1 MSVSSNVV
9 LRDLTT
15 GAGRTGLTVTLRVS
29 PFAVTAYTAT
39 EVAGKAGVYEFVDV
53 PIAVYK
59 LYSNGDEET
68 SFGGANGAR
77 FGGTMSITVGELP
90 SAIPATKI
98 ADGSVT
104 DAEFQYIGT
113 VSSNVQDQLD
123 AKLDKSGGTMT
134 GHLTLSGKNVYA
146 SNDYTNDL
154 SLANWGTLKLFF
166 LQLAGG
172 TMAGNIA
179 MGGYKVTGLGDPTA
193 NDHAAS
199 KGWVDAVIQAYL
211 NGTLTVF
218 QQSSNIIRVLYAG
231 TQETNRVYTTINTS
245 MTTAALYASADRNM
259 TCIIEGNGIV
269 GSNPVNYNLYDTGDI
284 HLFCHLAGLCPDVI
298 VLYSD
303 DSYVVGSV
311 SGDLGKVILRNLI
324 LKPNSSTGTPS
335 FQRFVFDNC
344 RFEPSDDALLL
355 TDCEFRGLNVFKFG
369 SSGTLAVSGVKG
381 TPYVTNKA
389 PSETGTNPSYTL
401 ATNL

>member
-29 PFAVTAYTAT
+29 PFTTTAYTAT
-39 EVAGKAGVYEFVDV
+39 EVSGKAGVYEFVDV

-59 LYSNGDEET
+59 LYSNGDEEI
-68 SFGGANGAR
+68 SFGGANGTR

-104 DAEFQYIGT
+104 DAEFQYIGGLT
-113 VSSNVQDQLD
+113 SDAQTQLD
-123 AKLDKSGGTMT
+123 SKLDKSGGTMT
-134 GHLTLSGKNVYA
+134 GHLTLSGKNVYC
-146 SNDYTNDL
+146 SNDPSN
-154 SLANWGTLKLFF
+154 SASAVNWGTALITF
-166 LQLAGG
+166 LTLVGG
-172 TMAGNIA
+172 TMAGIIN
-179 MGGYKVTGLGDPTA
+179 MGGYKITNLADPIA
-193 NDHAAS
+193 NTDAAS

-211 NGTLTVF
+211 NGALTAY
-218 QQSSNIIRVLYAG
+218 QQSPNVIRVLYTG
-231 TQETNRVYTTINTS
+231 TQETNRLYTTVS
-245 MTTAALYASADRNM
+245 AAMSAANGLVSASRYI
-259 TCIIEGNGIV
+259 TVIVEGNGII
-269 GSNPVNYNLYDTGDI
+269 GSNPANYNLFSPSDV
-284 HLFCHLAGLCPDVI
+284 HLYCHLASKTPDVI
-298 VLYSD
+298 VLYAD

-311 SGDLGKVILRNLI
+311 SGDLGKVILKNLI
-324 LKPNSSTGTPS
+324 LKPNSATGNPS
-335 FQRFVFDNC
+335 FQRVVFENC
-344 RFEPSDDALLL
+344 RFEPSDDALTL

-381 TPYVTNKA
+381 TPYVTNKE

-401 ATNL
+401 ITNL

>member
-179 MGGYKVTGLGDPTA
+179 MGGYKVTGLADPTA

-218 QQSSNIIRVLYAG
+218 QQSCNIIRVLYSG
-231 TQETNRVYTTINTS
+231 TQETGRVYTTIS
-245 MTTAALYASADRNM
+245 AAMTTAALYASADRPI
-259 TCIIEGNGIV
+259 TCMIEGDGELPYTP
-269 GSNPVNYNLYDTGDI
+269 GSNNCYYTTDINLY
-284 HLFCHLAGLCPDVI
+284 CHLAACNPKNTVYI
-298 VLYSD
+298 SD

-311 SGDLGKVILRNLI
+311 AGDLGKVILDGLTLVLSCDSATR
-324 LKPNSSTGTPS
+324 S
-335 FQRFVFDNC
+335 FQRVVFINC
-344 RFEPSDDALLL
+344 RFEFDDNALLL
-355 TDCEFRGLNVFKFG
+355 TDCEFHGLNVFKFG
-369 SSGTLAVSGVKG
+369 AGGSLAVSNVKG